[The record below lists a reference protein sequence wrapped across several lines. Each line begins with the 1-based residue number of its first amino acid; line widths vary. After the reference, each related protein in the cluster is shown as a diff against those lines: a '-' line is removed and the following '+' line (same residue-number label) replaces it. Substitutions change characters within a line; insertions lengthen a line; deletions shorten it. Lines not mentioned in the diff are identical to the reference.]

1 MLLQNIEVLLAQLK
15 AEIAILEARLKTAL
29 TDISKKA
36 DAAGVQMPKATDP
49 VPAAPAANTTG
60 NNGKD

>member
-29 TDISKKA
+29 TEISKKA
-36 DAAGVQMPKATDP
+36 DVAGVQMPKATAP
-49 VPAAPAANTTG
+49 VTAAPDADAAPAKA
-60 NNGKD
+60 